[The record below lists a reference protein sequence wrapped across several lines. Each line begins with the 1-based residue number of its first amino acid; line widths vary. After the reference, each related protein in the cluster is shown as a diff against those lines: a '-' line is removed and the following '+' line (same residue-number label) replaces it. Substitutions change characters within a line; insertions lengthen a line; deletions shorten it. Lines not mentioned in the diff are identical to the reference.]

1 MKIYDLLRMS
11 LNNLRRRKGRTAL
24 TVIGVVVGTCAIV
37 VMISLG
43 LAISAQNEEMLAS
56 WGDLTK
62 IQIYN
67 YGGDPSGKEVPKL
80 DDEMITSLRSME
92 HVVAATPYYQPQNIG
107 GNITAGKNDQYSQYL
122 WNIYGLYPDA
132 LEPMGFQ
139 LASGK
144 FLTSDMNL
152 GKDKIPVLVGQNMGY
167 QFEDTRRSQNSA
179 KRRRY
184 QGQTDSLG
192 NPVPPFVDVEKDK
205 MTLKLS
211 YTDQN
216 GKEESKEYQLVV
228 VGVLVSDYNA
238 GYFTDG
244 GVVMRLSDV
253 QMLEKAYEKL
263 SGQKSNGSSGS
274 VYVSGSSGSY
284 SYTPGSNGY
293 EEVYVKVDKVDNVAE
308 VENQIKDIGYQTR
321 SMTQIREEMQASVAR
336 SQMIL
341 GGLAAIS
348 LLVAALNIA
357 NTMTMAIYERT
368 REIGVMKVLGCE
380 LGHIRAMFLVESG
393 AIGFL
398 GGAIGVLFSLLIS
411 FILNHLTLILALFGS
426 SADLSG
432 LLGSIGGGMG
442 GMGGMGTGSISI
454 VPFWLVLLALAFATL
469 VGLLSGIMPA
479 GRAVKISALE
489 AIRHE

>member
-1 MKIYDLLRMS
+1 MKIYDLLCMS

-67 YGGDPSGKEVPKL
+67 FGGGGGPMGETAPPL
-80 DDEMITSLRSME
+80 DDEMIGTLRGWE
-92 HVVAATPYYQPQNIG
+92 PVVAATPYYQS
-107 GNITAGKNDQYSQYL
+107 GNLQGRVEGGKNGRYTQQL
-122 WNIYGLYPDA
+122 WSVYGLYTDA
-132 LEPMGFQ
+132 IEPMGFS
-139 LASGK
+139 LVDGS
-144 FLTSDMNL
+144 FLTDQMSP
-152 GKDKIPVLVGQNMGY
+152 GKHKIPVLLGQNMAY
-167 QFEDTRRSQNSA
+167 QFEDTRRSMNSP
-179 KRRRY
+179 KRYRY
-184 QGQTDSLG
+184 PGMTDSSGKEL
-192 NPVPPFVDVEKDK
+192 PPFVDVSKDK
-205 MTLKLS
+205 LTLSLV
-211 YTDQN
+211 YTDEN
-216 GKEESKEYQLVV
+216 ENEKTEEYELVV
-228 VGVLVSDYNA
+228 VGTLMSDYNA
-238 GYFTDG
+238 GYFTDSG
-244 GVVMRLSDV
+244 IVMRLSDV
-253 QMLEKAYEKL
+253 QMLEKAYARL
-263 SGQKSNGSSGS
+263 SGQKKSEMNGMGNQD
-274 VYVSGSSGSY
+274 
-284 SYTPGSNGY
+284 NGY
-293 EEVYVKVDKVDNVAE
+293 QEVYVKVDSVDHVAE
-308 VENQIKDIGYQTR
+308 LEKSIKDLGYETW
-321 SMTQIREEMQASVAR
+321 SMTQIREEMQANVAR
-336 SQMIL
+336 SQMTL

-380 LGHIRAMFLVESG
+380 LSHIRAMFLIESG

-411 FILNHLTLILALFGS
+411 FVLNHLTWIMGLFG
-426 SADLSG
+426 
-432 LLGSIGGGMG
+432 GGDAGMGDMMG
-442 GMGGMGTGSISI
+442 GMGGMMGGMGMGMGMGGGAISI
-454 VPFWLVLLALAFATL
+454 VPLWLILLALAFATL